1 MFDPAGLI
9 RRLFRDPPGR
19 DGQAEGLQEAALA
32 SGAEAAQEL
41 AQDMP
46 PPARRL
52 ARMAEPDTV
61 IREAL
66 SQKILLGWMQN
77 RHQTL
82 FPLTV
87 NLRRLAPGQ
96 AGLLLQAVAV
106 ALAASGPVD
115 PARMEHATAWLASV
129 GASADQIS
137 GFAGALRDPPPLDR
151 LMRDVQDADLGA
163 YAYAMALA
171 VMDQREAANQHFVE
185 YLAAR
190 LGLPTNVV
198 RSVNRRYRS

>member
-19 DGQAEGLQEAALA
+19 DGQAAVLEATALA
-32 SGAEAAQEL
+32 SGAEAAAVL
-41 AQDMP
+41 APSMP
-46 PPARRL
+46 PAPRRL
-52 ARMAEPDTV
+52 ARMAEPDAV

-66 SQKILLGWMQN
+66 AQKILQGWLQN

-87 NLRRLAPGQ
+87 NLVRLESAQ
-96 AGLLLQAVAV
+96 VGLLLQAVGV
-106 ALAASGPVD
+106 ALSAGGPVD
-115 PARMEHATAWLASV
+115 PAREELAAAWLASV
-129 GASADQIS
+129 GASAEQVR
-137 GFAGALRDPPPLDR
+137 GFADALKDPPPLDR
-151 LMRDVQDADLGA
+151 LMRDLQDADLGA

-171 VMDQREAANQHFVE
+171 VVDQREAANQLFVE

>member
-9 RRLFRDPPGR
+9 RRLFRNPPDR
-19 DGQAEGLQEAALA
+19 DGQAAVLEATAYASGVEAAEGLTPA
-32 SGAEAAQEL
+32 
-41 AQDMP
+41 MP
-46 PPARRL
+46 PAARRL
-52 ARMAEPDTV
+52 FRMAEPDTV

-66 SQKILLGWMQN
+66 AQKILQGWLQN

-87 NLRRLAPGQ
+87 NLRRLEPEQ
-96 AGLLLQAVAV
+96 VRLLLQAAAI
-106 ALAASGPVD
+106 ALAAGGPVA
-115 PARMEHATAWLASV
+115 PARVEHATAWLASV
-129 GASADQIS
+129 GASADQVS
-137 GFAGALRDPPPLDR
+137 GFADALKDPPSLDR
-151 LMRDVQDADLGA
+151 LMRDVQAADLGA

-171 VMDQREAANQHFVE
+171 VVDQREAANQLFVE